1 MLEHTRIMLV
11 KNAVSDSIS
20 ACKSLK
26 LQGFILPINT
36 EWCGVI
42 VPNEEDIE
50 KATKKISK
58 KTKTFAFLYEH
69 VEDYGWYYHL
79 YNEGKQITTLHISQ
93 IEDEDDTD
101 NLNLSLLKDLALSK
115 SDIET
120 FSQLLQT
127 DYRGEEYYLLDLFK
141 AAFQFQEVEYLSY
154 ENLESLES
162 SQLEALQVEFL
173 APPIKKT
180 NFVDHIRASFEEKLQ
195 LMDFTLDNGLKAEL
209 HVVFKRNVNG
219 FVYRIFFDISE
230 RNRLTFRLLTPY
242 RDNETFQS
250 LRDKHLDMTFVYQNK
265 KELNELVEK
274 HGYWFIQRANEYINT
289 HPVVIGNVDKV
300 YEETLNSTLAKYNFK
315 QTKYTPNI
323 IETGGVITY
332 QKASDY
338 TLLFKHYQG
347 HAIIEPMIIFEEKE
361 YFISKIAK
369 YHSEALNLS
378 LKMGQDVYFSFRN
391 ETEFLQTV
399 DKLLKYIEW
408 ILQTGVED
416 VVI

>member
-1 MLEHTRIMLV
+1 MLDHTRIILV
-11 KNAVSDSIS
+11 KNALSHSLS

-42 VPNEEDIE
+42 VSNEKDIE
-50 KATKKISK
+50 KSTKNISK

-79 YNEGKQITTLHISQ
+79 YNEGKPISTLHISH

-101 NLNLSLLKDLALSK
+101 NLNLPLLKDLALSK
-115 SDIET
+115 SHIET

-141 AAFQFQEVEYLSY
+141 AAFEFQDVEYLSY

-173 APPIKKT
+173 APPIQKT
-180 NFVDHIRASFEEKLQ
+180 SFVDHVRALFEEKLQ
-195 LMDFTLDNGLKAEL
+195 HMDFTLDNGLKAEL
-209 HVVFKRNVNG
+209 HVIFQRNLNG
-219 FVYRIFFDISE
+219 FVYRMFFDISE

-242 RDNETFQS
+242 RDNQTFQS

-265 KELNELVEK
+265 KEMNELVEK
-274 HGYWFIQRANEYINT
+274 HGYLFIKRANEYINT
-289 HPVVIGNVDKV
+289 HPVIIGNVDKI
-300 YEETLNSTLAKYNFK
+300 YEQKLNSTLAKYKFS
-315 QTKYTPNI
+315 QTNYTPNI

-332 QKASDY
+332 QKGQSC
-338 TLLFKHYQG
+338 TFLFKHHQG
-347 HAIIEPMIIFEEKE
+347 HAIIEPIIIFEGKE
-361 YFISKIAK
+361 YFISKIIK
-369 YHSEALNLS
+369 YHSESLNLP
-378 LKMGQDVYFSFRN
+378 LKMGQDVYFSFQN
-391 ETEFLQTV
+391 EIEFLQTV
-399 DKLLKYIEW
+399 DKLMNYIEW
-408 ILQTGVED
+408 ILQTGVEN

>member
-1 MLEHTRIMLV
+1 MLDHTRIILV
-11 KNAVSDSIS
+11 KNALSHSLS

-42 VPNEEDIE
+42 VSNEKDIE
-50 KATKKISK
+50 KSTKNISK

-79 YNEGKQITTLHISQ
+79 YNEGKPISTLHISH

-101 NLNLSLLKDLALSK
+101 NINLPLLKDLALSK
-115 SDIET
+115 SHIER

-141 AAFQFQEVEYLSY
+141 AAFQFQQAEYLSY

-173 APPIKKT
+173 APPIQKT
-180 NFVDHIRASFEEKLQ
+180 SFVDHVRALFEEKLQ
-195 LMDFTLDNGLKAEL
+195 HMDFILDNGLKAEL
-209 HVVFKRNVNG
+209 HVIFQRNLNG
-219 FVYRIFFDISE
+219 FVYRMFFDISE

-242 RDNETFQS
+242 RDNQTFQS

-265 KELNELVEK
+265 KEMNELLEK
-274 HGYWFIQRANEYINT
+274 HGYLFIKRANEYINT
-289 HPVVIGNVDKV
+289 HPVIIGNVDKL
-300 YEETLNSTLAKYNFK
+300 YEQKLNRTLTKYNYK
-315 QTKYTPNI
+315 QTNYIPNI
-323 IETGGVITY
+323 IERGGVITY
-332 QKASDY
+332 QKAPDY
-338 TLLFKHYQG
+338 TFLFKHYQG
-347 HAIIEPMIIFEEKE
+347 DASIEPMIVFKGKE
-361 YFISKIAK
+361 YFIDQIIE
-369 YHSEALNLS
+369 YHRESLNLQ
-378 LKMGQDVYFSFRN
+378 LRMGQHIYFSFRT
-391 ETEFLQTV
+391 ETEFFQTV
-399 DKLLKYIEW
+399 DKLMNYIEW
-408 ILQTGVED
+408 ILQTGVEN